1 MTINKKIITLWSVC
15 VVLILSATYIK
26 LNEDS
31 KKEPAEDQITP
42 QEYLEP
48 EISTDFYN
56 TENPEDKKREESK
69 TPPPSPITAKA
80 FIVGNLNNGYV
91 YMYRKMETV
100 LPVASMSKLITAI
113 ASIDQYS
120 LSGTTTIVSSN
131 LQRPDSLTYR
141 DGEVFS
147 IEDALKPLLIS
158 SSNIMAEALAS
169 TTDRSKFMNLM
180 SSYAWEIGMP
190 ATYFADPSGIS
201 PMNIST
207 AKDFFALAQ
216 YLYKRR
222 PDILEITKIQSTD
235 LATTTEHDFHHIVST
250 HPFVEYKNFIG
261 GKTGRT
267 PQAKDTML
275 TILLI
280 KDKPIA
286 FVVLGSENR
295 KTDTEYLIKQI
306 NLMLDKIEN

>member
-1 MTINKKIITLWSVC
+1 MRISKKIIVLWTLC
-15 VVLILSATYIK
+15 IALILSASYIK
-26 LNEDS
+26 LNES
-31 KKEPAEDQITP
+31 LNQKPKNNHIVP
-42 QEYLEP
+42 QEYIEP
-48 EISTDFYN
+48 EIITDFYN
-56 TENPEDKKREESK
+56 IENPETNKGQMAK
-69 TPPPSPITAKA
+69 TTPSPITAKS
-80 FIVGNLNNGYV
+80 FLVGNLDNGDI
-91 YMYRKMETV
+91 YMYRKMDTV

-120 LSGTTTIVSSN
+120 LSGTTTITTAN

-141 DGEVFS
+141 EGEVFS

-169 TTDRSKFMNLM
+169 TSDRSQFMNLM

-222 PDILEITKIQSTD
+222 PDILTITKIQTID
-235 LATTTEHDFHHIVST
+235 IATTTEHDFHHIVST
-250 HPFVEYKNFIG
+250 HPFVEYKDFLG

-275 TILLI
+275 TILKI
-280 KDKPIA
+280 KNRPIA
-286 FVVLGSENR
+286 LVVLGSENR
-295 KTDTEYLIKQI
+295 KTDTEYLIKQTK
-306 NLMLDKIEN
+306 LMLDKIED

>member
-1 MTINKKIITLWSVC
+1 MKINKKIIVLWSIC
-15 VVLILSATYIK
+15 VALILSATYIRVNEK
-26 LNEDS
+26 LKTFPGES
-31 KKEPAEDQITP
+31 KIIPKEYAEPD
-42 QEYLEP
+42 
-48 EISTDFYN
+48 ISSDFYN
-56 TENPEDKKREESK
+56 TENPDA
-69 TPPPSPITAKA
+69 PPSQPQKTKSPSPVSAKA
-80 FIVGNLNNGYV
+80 FIVGNVETGDI
-91 YMYRKMETV
+91 YMYRNMETV

-120 LSGTTTIVSSN
+120 LSGTTTVLQSN
-131 LQRPDSLTYR
+131 MDRPDSLTYR
-141 DGEVFS
+141 DGEIFS
-147 IEDALKPLLIS
+147 VEDSLKPLLIS

-169 TTDRSKFMNLM
+169 TSDRSKFMNLM

-222 PDILEITKIQSTD
+222 PDILTITKTPNID

-250 HPFVEYKNFIG
+250 HPFVGYSNFLG

-275 TILLI
+275 TILSI
-280 KDKPIA
+280 RNIPVA

-295 KTDTEYLIKQI
+295 KTDTEYLIKQADF
-306 NLMLDKIEN
+306 MLSQLSE